1 MFLTSENPDRPARQR
16 VVAGYVEPAGHARD
30 LTISPSPR
38 GGMARVG

>member
-38 GGMARVG
+38 GGIARVG